1 MKAIPLRGVIIFAS
15 IIVGVLGIVAFVGLK
30 NSNQQQ
36 FESATVVLAF
46 IDKEQ
51 IATASIAAKWKEAGI
66 AVEFID
72 ACKSSDESRNVAC
85 IIDHIQ
91 KISAVTKSL
100 QAHLVVLGQK
110 QYVPKLIQAFS
121 SNDLTYELSA
131 LVLLQANIG
140 ASLNE
145 ETKVPKTL
153 LISSSRD
160 VATKVA
166 ARRRMAAKLRA
177 NDNWVWLTTLIADH
191 ANNLFSHPV
200 LPEMINY
207 LIGKREGTKYL
218 NEFDAEAHWQQ
229 PIFNNDKFFA
239 VNEAVQEYSVDQ
251 DLRRIL
257 SAFFSHE
264 PYQLKQWP
272 LEKYKSFDILKYR
285 SHLSKEKQ
293 GRYVTFANRKGHKF
307 YLDLDRYGRY
317 QPEFVIAIDDET
329 NLYKMSTFYKTKQY
343 YSWEQGGPN
352 VDMLYVQ
359 SLGAF
364 IHFRVSVP
372 QQYELPYLQYSSVVF
387 ESIEFTDKDPFADIN
402 NLTQSAF
409 RVLTQN
415 CIPCHSIDGV
425 GGAAYHMDS
434 RAGEPQPGF
443 AQPLRTYSKEI
454 YENFFYNQTATAA
467 LIGVNPNYVDR
478 HIADELLQWLIEQK

>member
-1 MKAIPLRGVIIFAS
+1 MKVISLSSVTILAIL
-15 IIVGVLGIVAFVGLK
+15 IVSVLGIVTFIDQK
-30 NSNQQQ
+30 NDSQQQ
-36 FESATVVLAF
+36 YESVVVVAF

-51 IATASIAAKWKEAGI
+51 IATNSIATKWKEAGI
-66 AVEFID
+66 AIEFID
-72 ACKSSDESRNVAC
+72 ACKLSDETKNVAC
-85 IIDHIQ
+85 IVNYIQ
-91 KISAVTKSL
+91 KISAVTKPL
-100 QAHLVVLGQK
+100 HTHLVVLGHE
-110 QYVPKLIQAFS
+110 QYALRLMQAFS
-121 SNDLTYELSA
+121 SNDLANELSA

-140 ASLNE
+140 ASLNNA
-145 ETKVPKTL
+145 TKVPKTL
-153 LISSSRD
+153 LISSSHD
-160 VATKVA
+160 TATKVT
-166 ARRRMAAKLRA
+166 ARRRMATMLRT
-177 NDNWVWLTTLIADH
+177 NDNWVWSTTLIVDQ
-191 ANNLFSHPV
+191 ANTLFSHPV

-207 LIGKREGTKYL
+207 LVGKREGAKYL

-239 VNEAVQEYSVDQ
+239 VKEAVQEYSVDQ
-251 DLRRIL
+251 DLRRVL
-257 SAFFSHE
+257 AAFFSHE
-264 PYQLKQWP
+264 PYQLRQWP
-272 LEKYKSFDILKYR
+272 LDKYKSFDILKYR
-285 SHLSKEKQ
+285 AHLAEEQQ
-293 GRYVTFANRKGHKF
+293 GRYVTFSNRKGHRF
-307 YLDLDRYGRY
+307 YLDLDLYGRF

-329 NLYKMSTFYKTKQY
+329 NLYKMSTFYKTKQF

-352 VDMLYVQ
+352 EDMLYVQ

-402 NLTQSAF
+402 NLTQPAF

-434 RAGEPQPGF
+434 KAGDPQPGF

-478 HIADELLQWLIEQK
+478 HIADELLPWLTEQQ

>member
-1 MKAIPLRGVIIFAS
+1 MKVIPLSSVIIFAS
-15 IIVGVLGIVAFVGLK
+15 IIVGVLGIVVFVGLK

-36 FESATVVLAF
+36 FEAATVVLAF
-46 IDKEQ
+46 MDKEQ
-51 IATASIAAKWKEAGI
+51 IATAGIAAKWKETGV

-72 ACKSSDESRNVAC
+72 ACKLSDESRNVAC

-91 KISAVTKSL
+91 KISALTKSL
-100 QAHLVVLGQK
+100 HAHLVVLGQK
-110 QYVPKLIQAFS
+110 QYAPRLMQAFN
-121 SNDLTYELSA
+121 SNDIVNELSA
-131 LVLLQANIG
+131 LVLLQANVDT
-140 ASLNE
+140 SLNIA
-145 ETKVPKTL
+145 TKVPKTL

-160 VATKVA
+160 AATKVT
-166 ARRRMAAKLRA
+166 ARRRMAAVLRA
-177 NDNWVWLTTLIADH
+177 NDNWVWSTTLITDQT
-191 ANNLFSHPV
+191 NTLFSHPV

-207 LIGKREGTKYL
+207 LVGKREGAKYL

-239 VNEAVQEYSVDQ
+239 VKEVVQEYSADQ

-285 SHLSKEKQ
+285 SHLAEEKQ
-293 GRYVTFANRKGHKF
+293 GRYVTFTNRKGHRF

-329 NLYKMSTFYKTKQY
+329 NLYKMSTFYKTKQF

-352 VDMLYVQ
+352 KDMLYVQ

-372 QQYELPYLQYSSVVF
+372 QQYELPYLQYSTIVF
-387 ESIEFTDKDPFADIN
+387 ESIEFTDKDPFAGIN
-402 NLTQSAF
+402 NLTQPAF

-415 CIPCHSIDGV
+415 CIPCHSVDGV

-434 RAGEPQPGF
+434 KVGEPQPGF

-454 YENFFYNQTATAA
+454 YKNFFYNQTATAA

-478 HIADELLQWLIEQK
+478 HIADELLPWLTEQK